1 MKPVKVFKSG
11 DLISGGVEKYTPIKV
26 DTEKLVKLGD
36 VIYVGVKKGVPIKVD
51 TEKLVNAFKIIGI
64 DVTEYVYVAY
74 GSLQIEVKIKGK
86 TATIAFH

>member
-11 DLISGGVEKYTPIKV
+11 DLISGGVEKYT
-26 DTEKLVKLGD
+26 
-36 VIYVGVKKGVPIKVD
+36 PIKVD